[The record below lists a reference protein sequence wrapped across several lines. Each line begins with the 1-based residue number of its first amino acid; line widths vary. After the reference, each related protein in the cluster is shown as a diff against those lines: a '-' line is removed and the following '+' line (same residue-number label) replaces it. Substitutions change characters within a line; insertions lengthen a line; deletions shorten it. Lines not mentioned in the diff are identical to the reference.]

1 MRSARAAPSDQPVD
15 DGAGRSMSTVTGA
28 DDVVLR
34 VGGSPENV
42 RTARLVAAAVARRE
56 GLPEDRVDEVRIAVG
71 EAVTW
76 AMHTVSDHLV
86 ELVLGPGED
95 GTGEFIVRVAGGLS
109 PEGEAELS
117 GDDEGSDAADGLA
130 LALLRGLADHVAIE
144 GDTTVLTWSD
154 AAST

>member
-1 MRSARAAPSDQPVD
+1 MI
-15 DGAGRSMSTVTGA
+15 DGATEGTGPPVLAGA

-76 AMHTVSDHLV
+76 AMHEVGDRVV
-86 ELVLGPGED
+86 ELILGADRDAG
-95 GTGEFIVRVAGGLS
+95 GFVVRVAGGLPLGTARTS
-109 PEGEAELS
+109 AAQ
-117 GDDEGSDAADGLA
+117 GDDDALA
-130 LALLRGLADHVAIE
+130 LALLRGLADDVVVL

-154 AAST
+154 AVAT

>member
-1 MRSARAAPSDQPVD
+1 MSASGSVGLVA
-15 DGAGRSMSTVTGA
+15 GA

-56 GLPEDRVDEVRIAVG
+56 GLPEDRVDEIRIAVG

-76 AMHTVSDHLV
+76 AMHTVTDHVV
-86 ELVLGPGED
+86 ELVLGPGAD
-95 GTGEFIVRVAGGLS
+95 GTGEFVVRVAGGLS
-109 PEGEAELS
+109 PVGNAAS
-117 GDDEGSDAADGLA
+117 GSSPVPQQSAADGLS
-130 LALLRGLADHVAIE
+130 LALLRGLADHVSVV

-154 AAST
+154 PVTT

>member
-1 MRSARAAPSDQPVD
+1 
-15 DGAGRSMSTVTGA
+15 MSTSGSAGLAAGA

-56 GLPEDRVDEVRIAVG
+56 GLPEDRVDEIRIAVG

-76 AMHTVSDHLV
+76 AMHTVRDHMV
-86 ELVLGPGED
+86 ELVLGRGED
-95 GTGEFIVRVAGGLS
+95 GTGEFVVRVAGGLS
-109 PEGEAELS
+109 PVGAVAVGTS
-117 GDDEGSDAADGLA
+117 AVPQQAAADGLS
-130 LALLRGLADHVAIE
+130 LALLRGLADHVSVV

-154 AAST
+154 PLPT

>member
-1 MRSARAAPSDQPVD
+1 
-15 DGAGRSMSTVTGA
+15 MSTTPGA
-28 DDVVLR
+28 YDVVLR

-76 AMHTVSDHLV
+76 AMHSSPDHVV
-86 ELVLGPGED
+86 EIVLGAGEA
-95 GTGEFIVRVAGGLS
+95 GTGTFVVRVAGGMS
-109 PEGEAELS
+109 PTSTPDGGDGTIGS
-117 GDDEGSDAADGLA
+117 GSDGLA
-130 LALLRGLADHVAIE
+130 LALLRGLADRVVIT

-154 AAST
+154 AH

>member
-1 MRSARAAPSDQPVD
+1 MSAV
-15 DGAGRSMSTVTGA
+15 AGP

-76 AMHTVSDHLV
+76 AMNTVTDHVV
-86 ELVLGPGED
+86 ELVLGPGQD
-95 GTGEFIVRVAGGLS
+95 GTGAFVVRVAGGLTSEDAVS
-109 PEGEAELS
+109 PGG
-117 GDDEGSDAADGLA
+117 GDPGSTDGLA
-130 LALLRGLADHVAIE
+130 LALLRGLADEVEID
-144 GDTTVLTWSD
+144 GDATVLTWGD
-154 AAST
+154 TVPT

>member
-1 MRSARAAPSDQPVD
+1 MSAVA
-15 DGAGRSMSTVTGA
+15 GAH
-28 DDVVLR
+28 DVVLR

-76 AMHTVSDHLV
+76 AMHAAADHVV
-86 ELVLGPGED
+86 ELVLGPGEIGS
-95 GTGEFIVRVAGGLS
+95 GTFVVRVEGGLS
-109 PEGEAELS
+109 PAGP
-117 GDDEGSDAADGLA
+117 DDEDGVTGPGSDGLA
-130 LALLRGLADHVAIE
+130 LALLRGLADRVVIT

-154 AAST
+154 AP

>member
-1 MRSARAAPSDQPVD
+1 
-15 DGAGRSMSTVTGA
+15 MSVVAGA

-76 AMHTVSDHLV
+76 AMHTATDDVV
-86 ELVLGPGED
+86 ELVLGPGSA
-95 GTGEFIVRVAGGLS
+95 GAGIFVVRVAGGLAPMSGAAGGDS
-109 PEGEAELS
+109 PYG
-117 GDDEGSDAADGLA
+117 GGADGLA
-130 LALLRGLADHVAIE
+130 LALLRGLADDVVID

-154 AAST
+154 VPST

>member
-1 MRSARAAPSDQPVD
+1 
-15 DGAGRSMSTVTGA
+15 MSVVAGA

-76 AMHTVSDHLV
+76 AMHTVTDHVV
-86 ELVLGPGED
+86 ELVLGPGGP
-95 GTGEFIVRVAGGLS
+95 GTGTFVVRVAGGLS
-109 PEGEAELS
+109 PVSAPAGASEAAI
-117 GDDEGSDAADGLA
+117 GGGADGLA
-130 LALLRGLADHVAIE
+130 LALLRGLADDVVIE

-154 AAST
+154 LTTT

>member
-1 MRSARAAPSDQPVD
+1 
-15 DGAGRSMSTVTGA
+15 MSVFPGA

-76 AMHTVSDHLV
+76 AMHTVTDHVV

-95 GTGEFIVRVAGGLS
+95 GTGEFVVRVGGGLS
-109 PEGEAELS
+109 PVGGSEEAVTVDP
-117 GDDEGSDAADGLA
+117 GAADGLA
-130 LALLRGLADHVAIE
+130 LALLRGLADHVTIE

-154 AAST
+154 VP

>member
-1 MRSARAAPSDQPVD
+1 
-15 DGAGRSMSTVTGA
+15 MSVLPGA

-76 AMHTVSDHLV
+76 AMHTVTDHVV
-86 ELVLGPGED
+86 ELVLGPGEE
-95 GTGEFIVRVAGGLS
+95 GTGEFVVRVGGGLS
-109 PEGEAELS
+109 PVGGAEEAAVVDP
-117 GDDEGSDAADGLA
+117 GAADGLA
-130 LALLRGLADHVAIE
+130 LALLRGLADHVTIE

-154 AAST
+154 VP

>member
-1 MRSARAAPSDQPVD
+1 
-15 DGAGRSMSTVTGA
+15 MSVVAGA

-76 AMHTVSDHLV
+76 AMHTATDDVV
-86 ELVLGPGED
+86 ELVLGPGAT
-95 GTGEFIVRVAGGLS
+95 GTGMFVVRVAGGLTPMSGAAAVDS
-109 PEGEAELS
+109 PYG
-117 GDDEGSDAADGLA
+117 GGADGLA
-130 LALLRGLADHVAIE
+130 LALLRGLADDVVID

-154 AAST
+154 VPAT

>member
-1 MRSARAAPSDQPVD
+1 MS
-15 DGAGRSMSTVTGA
+15 GAGA
-28 DDVVLR
+28 QDVVLR

-76 AMHTVSDHLV
+76 AMNSARDHVV
-86 ELVLGPGED
+86 ELVLGPGEV
-95 GTGEFIVRVAGGLS
+95 GTGTFVVRVAGGLA
-109 PEGEAELS
+109 PGPDAD
-117 GDDEGSDAADGLA
+117 GAIGTGSDGLA
-130 LALLRGLADHVAIE
+130 LALLRGLADRVVIT

-154 AAST
+154 AP

>member
-1 MRSARAAPSDQPVD
+1 MIEGGTA
-15 DGAGRSMSTVTGA
+15 GAGSPVLFGA

-76 AMHTVSDHLV
+76 AMHEVGNHVV
-86 ELVLGPGED
+86 ELVLGAGDEA
-95 GTGEFIVRVAGGLS
+95 GRFVVRVAGGLS
-109 PEGEAELS
+109 LQAARTTPTH
-117 GDDEGSDAADGLA
+117 DDEDALA
-130 LALLRGLADHVAIE
+130 LALLRGLADDVVVDGE
-144 GDTTVLTWSD
+144 TTVLTWSN
-154 AAST
+154 ASST

>member
-1 MRSARAAPSDQPVD
+1 
-15 DGAGRSMSTVTGA
+15 MSVVAGA

-76 AMHTVSDHLV
+76 AMHTATDDVV
-86 ELVLGPGED
+86 ELVLGPGRA
-95 GTGEFIVRVAGGLS
+95 GAGMFVVRVAGGLAPMSGAATADS
-109 PEGEAELS
+109 PYG
-117 GDDEGSDAADGLA
+117 GGADGLA
-130 LALLRGLADHVAIE
+130 LALLRGLADDVVID

-154 AAST
+154 VPTT

>member
-1 MRSARAAPSDQPVD
+1 
-15 DGAGRSMSTVTGA
+15 MSPDPGA

-76 AMHTVSDHLV
+76 AMHTVTDNVV
-86 ELVLGPGED
+86 ELVLGPGEH
-95 GTGEFIVRVAGGLS
+95 GTGEFVVRVGGGLS
-109 PEGEAELS
+109 PVGGSAPAEEGDPDP
-117 GDDEGSDAADGLA
+117 GAADGLA
-130 LALLRGLADHVAIE
+130 LALLRGLADHVIVE

-154 AAST
+154 VPLT

>member
-1 MRSARAAPSDQPVD
+1 MSATA
-15 DGAGRSMSTVTGA
+15 GA

-76 AMHTVSDHLV
+76 AMSTVTAHVV

-95 GTGEFIVRVAGGLS
+95 GTGDFVVRVGGGLS
-109 PEGEAELS
+109 PVAEDPADDPDVTS
-117 GDDEGSDAADGLA
+117 GSTDGLA
-130 LALLRGLADHVAIE
+130 LALLRGLADHVSVE

-154 AAST
+154 VPLT